1 MGEVSIMRIDR
12 KSSIETEPRTLN
24 FRQIQS
30 ARDAALYVLNTM
42 TIEDASQI
50 FTQGMEPITMVTSR
64 DTYAASMGDY
74 LDEENKLYP
83 SYNNQQFRMEALREV
98 LTAPF

>member
-1 MGEVSIMRIDR
+1 
-12 KSSIETEPRTLN
+12 
-24 FRQIQS
+24 
-30 ARDAALYVLNTM
+30 
-42 TIEDASQI
+42 
-50 FTQGMEPITMVTSR
+50 MVTSR